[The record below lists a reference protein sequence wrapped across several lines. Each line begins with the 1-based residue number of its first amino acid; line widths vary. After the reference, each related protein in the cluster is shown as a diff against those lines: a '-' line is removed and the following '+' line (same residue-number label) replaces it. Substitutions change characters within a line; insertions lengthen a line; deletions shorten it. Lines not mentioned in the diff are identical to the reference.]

1 MTAIDV
7 RIPLAAISADIGL
20 PNAQPEMYQKKFGK
34 TLKIWKNIFFLPA
47 DCATIAPMH
56 PSKKVHGENSNAAMM
71 WEMTANIDFPG
82 LHSYNEHQP
91 RKVWLI
97 TYEAYKY

>member
-1 MTAIDV
+1 
-7 RIPLAAISADIGL
+7 
-20 PNAQPEMYQKKFGK
+20 
-34 TLKIWKNIFFLPA
+34 
-47 DCATIAPMH
+47 MH

>member
-1 MTAIDV
+1 MNKKCKI
-7 RIPLAAISADIGL
+7 ISEFWTKNVNKQL
-20 PNAQPEMYQKKFGK
+20 NSEKVLVK
-34 TLKIWKNIFFLPA
+34 TNSLLPA

-71 WEMTANIDFPG
+71 WEMTANIDSPG

-97 TYEAYKY
+97 TYEV